1 MKRIAKFEV
10 PEIVFSDFIREVSD
24 RDLEA
29 KTGKINRNE
38 EYPVTVEYEKE
49 EQDEIEELEEV
60 LEDLINGIEEE
71 EEEEEEDKG

>member
-1 MKRIAKFEV
+1 MKRSAKFDV
-10 PEIVFSDFIREVSD
+10 PEEVFSDFIREVSE

-29 KTGKINRNE
+29 KTGKLNRND

-49 EQDEIEELEEV
+49 EQDEIDELEEV

-71 EEEEEEDKG
+71 EEEEDEDKG